1 MNVQAL
7 SSALQSFSSAAQ
19 TTQTKPTSEEPVV
32 FPAKTSED
40 AAAAQET
47 TQATPQEV
55 AQAMESV
62 KQAVGGISDMA
73 RNLQFSIDEETGH
86 AVVKIVDPETKQV
99 IQQIPSVQLLE
110 IAKSLETSTGL
121 LLKQKA

>member
-19 TTQTKPTSEEPVV
+19 TTQTKPASEEPAV
-32 FPAKTSED
+32 FPAKSSGDTTTTQD
-40 AAAAQET
+40 AA
-47 TQATPQEV
+47 QATPQEV

-62 KQAVGGISDMA
+62 KQAVAGISDMA
-73 RNLQFSIDEETGH
+73 RNLQFSIDEGTGH

>member
-7 SSALQSFSSAAQ
+7 SSALQSFSSALQ
-19 TTQTKPTSEEPVV
+19 TTQNKQTSEEPAV
-32 FPAKTSED
+32 FPAKTSGDSATPQE
-40 AAAAQET
+40 AAH
-47 TQATPQEV
+47 ATPQEV

-62 KQAVGGISDMA
+62 KQAVAGISDMA
-73 RNLQFSIDEETGH
+73 RNLQFSIDEGSGH

>member
-7 SSALQSFSSAAQ
+7 SSALQSFTSAA
-19 TTQTKPTSEEPVV
+19 QTKPTSEEPVV
-32 FPAKTSED
+32 FPTKTSED
-40 AAAAQET
+40 SATAQET
-47 TQATPQEV
+47 SQATPQEV

-62 KQAVGGISDMA
+62 KQAVAGISDMA
-73 RNLQFSIDEETGH
+73 RNLQFSIDEESGH

>member
-7 SSALQSFSSAAQ
+7 SSALQSFSSAV
-19 TTQTKPTSEEPVV
+19 QTKPTSEEPVV
-32 FPAKTSED
+32 FPAKTSGD
-40 AAAAQET
+40 SATPQET
-47 TQATPQEV
+47 AQATPQEV
-55 AQAMESV
+55 VQAMESV
-62 KQAVGGISDMA
+62 KQAVAGISDMA
-73 RNLQFSIDEETGH
+73 RNLQFSIDEGTGH